1 MQKGRM
7 YGIGVLLTIIGA
19 TGLEG
24 ITMTDHGCFWLCAV
38 LFSVGF
44 VMCCASYRKDE

>member
-7 YGIGVLLTIIGA
+7 YGIGVLLTILGA
-19 TGLEG
+19 AGLEG
-24 ITMTDHGCFWLCAV
+24 ISLTDNGCFWLCAA

-44 VMCCASYRKDE
+44 VMCLFSYKKDE